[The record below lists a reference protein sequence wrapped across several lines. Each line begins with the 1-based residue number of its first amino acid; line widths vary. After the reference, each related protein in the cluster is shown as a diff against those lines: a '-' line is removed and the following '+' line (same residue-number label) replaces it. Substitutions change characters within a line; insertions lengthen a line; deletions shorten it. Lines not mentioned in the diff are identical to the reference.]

1 MSLKQIEVIENV
13 ESFLPLYELS
23 LNKLK
28 IIAYTEERESYYKTP
43 TQNAIVESTTSEE
56 LIDLDL
62 LEGTEGQEKLVKHL
76 KKERNYVFMKKC
88 KELFAKKDELLH
100 CEICGFSFIE
110 SYGEIGKDF
119 IEGHH
124 TIPISMLENETVI
137 KSTDILMVCSNCHR
151 MLHRRNPCYTKDEI
165 IQSLKNN
172 NLNPDLKIKI
182 IKMTTGQ

>member
-1 MSLKQIEVIENV
+1 MSLKQIEVIENI

-23 LNKLK
+23 LNELK
-28 IIAYTEERESYYKTP
+28 IIAYTEERESYNKTP
-43 TQNAIVESTTSEE
+43 PQNAIMESTTSEE

-62 LEGTEGQEKLVKHL
+62 LEGTEGKEKLVKHL
-76 KKERNYVFMKKC
+76 KRERNYIFMKKC

-110 SYGEIGKDF
+110 IYGELGKDF

-124 TIPISMLENETVI
+124 TIPVSELTSETIV

-151 MLHRRNPCYTKDEI
+151 MLHRRIPCYTKEEI
-165 IQSLKNN
+165 IQFLKN
-172 NLNPDLKIKI
+172 KISRNKTA
-182 IKMTTGQ
+182 K